1 MGASNLPSG
10 APMLRSMCL
19 SLTSFCLLLPTDS
32 LRAED
37 WQYTLRAGAA
47 SAPRYSG
54 SDERVVA
61 PLLGAKVIS
70 PYGLFLDTEK
80 GLGWAFDEDDFGLSV
95 YIGASDVRKDRK
107 SGFKG
112 SDELNGMGS
121 IKSRP
126 ALGLDGTYHMGPI
139 ILGAR
144 FEHALEKDDDDH
156 DTGSSWNRLKLSIS
170 APFYEG
176 DYGKVVGSLNSQFGD
191 SHYVRTWYGVSAAQ
205 ASRSRFRAHDTRG
218 GLVSRGAELSWSM
231 PIDDQWSVST
241 VLAAQYLAGDAADS
255 PIVERRMQ
263 TSLAGQVVYAF

>member
-1 MGASNLPSG
+1 
-10 APMLRSMCL
+10 MLRSL
-19 SLTSFCLLLPTDS
+19 YLPLTSLCLLLPADS

-37 WQYTLRAGAA
+37 WHSTLRAGAA
-47 SAPRYSG
+47 SVPRYSG

-61 PLLGAKVIS
+61 PLLGARVVS
-70 PYGLFLDTEK
+70 PYGIFLDTEK
-80 GLGWAFDEDDFGLSV
+80 GLGWAFDENDFGLSV

-107 SGFKG
+107 TGFKG

-139 ILGAR
+139 ILGAS

-156 DTGSSWNRLKLSIS
+156 DTGSAWNRLKLSIS

-176 DYGKVVGSLNSQFGD
+176 DYGKVTGSLNSQFGD
-191 SHYVRTWYGVSAAQ
+191 SNYVRTWYGVSAAQ
-205 ASRSRFRAHDTRG
+205 ASRSQFRAHDTHG
-218 GLVSRGAELSWSM
+218 GLVSRGAELTWSL
-231 PIDDQWSVST
+231 PIDERWSVST
-241 VLAAQYLAGDAADS
+241 VLSVQYLAGDAADS

-263 TSLAGQVVYAF
+263 ASVGGQVEYTF

>member
-1 MGASNLPSG
+1 MFRPL
-10 APMLRSMCL
+10 CL
-19 SLTSFCLLLPTDS
+19 SLTSCCLLLPFTA
-32 LRAED
+32 LHAED
-37 WQYTLRAGAA
+37 WRYSLRAGAI

-61 PLLGAKVIS
+61 PLVGGEIVS
-70 PYGLFLDTEK
+70 PYGLFLDSER

-107 SGFKG
+107 TGYKG

-126 ALGLDGTYHMGPI
+126 VLGLDGSYHMGPL
-139 ILGAR
+139 ILGAE

-170 APFYEG
+170 APLYDGEH
-176 DYGKVVGSLNSQFGD
+176 GKVVGSLNSQFGD
-191 SHYVRTWYGVSAAQ
+191 GDYVRTWYGVSTAQ
-205 ASRSRFRAHDTRG
+205 ASRSQFKVHDTHG
-218 GLVSRGAELSWSM
+218 GLISRGADLTWSL
-231 PIDDQWSVST
+231 PIDEQWSVST
-241 VLAAQYLAGDAADS
+241 MLAVQYLVGDAAHS

-263 TSLAGQVVYAF
+263 ASLAGRVVYIF